1 MYKKHDKIKDFFLQN
16 VKKALQMLK
25 KLLSNAT
32 NLQKAY

>member
-16 VKKALQMLK
+16 VKKELQMLK